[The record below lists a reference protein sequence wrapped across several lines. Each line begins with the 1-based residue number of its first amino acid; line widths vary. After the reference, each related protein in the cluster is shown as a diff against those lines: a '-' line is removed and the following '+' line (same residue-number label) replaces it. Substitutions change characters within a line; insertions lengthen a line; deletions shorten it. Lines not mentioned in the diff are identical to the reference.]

1 MRVIAFALVLGFA
14 AGAPGYQTD
23 IARTSLCDYLT
34 EDCVNA
40 STDQSTVTITGT
52 LPGGSDSGNPRG
64 DGGDAD
70 EESGPAVPALP
81 PVDDCRPTDP
91 TSCAVT
97 PTAPEDPTIRPTLA
111 DVARFAPASVAI
123 VDEPD
128 GVGIVGMPVNF
139 VTAPVVHEQSGTLF
153 SVPIAVRFTPVAV
166 VYVHGDGT
174 QRTAT
179 SGGATW
185 AALGLP
191 QFSATDTSHAYAS
204 RGTYTARADVRYAA
218 EYNLGAGW
226 LPIDGLLGVPTA
238 PIDIQILE
246 ARTALVDKTCV
257 ENPGGPGC

>member
-1 MRVIAFALVLGFA
+1 MWVILFLTLVHGGAALSNGCSA
-14 AGAPGYQTD
+14 E
-23 IARTSLCDYLT
+23 TSWMGCPSISNDG
-34 EDCVNA
+34 
-40 STDQSTVTITGT
+40 STVEIAATQPGESR
-52 LPGGSDSGNPRG
+52 PGDAGSSGGS
-64 DGGDAD
+64 AD
-70 EESGPAVPALP
+70 EESGPAVPAPP

-139 VTAPVVHEQSGTLF
+139 VTTPVVHEQSGTLF

-166 VYVHGDGT
+166 VYAHGDGT

-179 SGGATW
+179 TGGATW

-204 RGTYTARADVRYAA
+204 RGTYTAQADVRYAA

>member
-1 MRVIAFALVLGFA
+1 MWLILFVALIHGGPALSNGCSA
-14 AGAPGYQTD
+14 E
-23 IARTSLCDYLT
+23 TSWMGCPSVSNDG
-34 EDCVNA
+34 
-40 STDQSTVTITGT
+40 STVEIAATQ
-52 LPGGSDSGNPRG
+52 PGESFPGDSEGS
-64 DGGDAD
+64 GGDAD
-70 EESGPAVPALP
+70 EESGPAVPAPP

-191 QFSATDTSHAYAS
+191 QFSATDTSHAYAL
-204 RGTYTARADVRYAA
+204 RGTYTAQARVHYAA

>member
-1 MRVIAFALVLGFA
+1 MWVILFLTLVHGGAALSNGCSA
-14 AGAPGYQTD
+14 E
-23 IARTSLCDYLT
+23 TSWMGCPSISNDG
-34 EDCVNA
+34 
-40 STDQSTVTITGT
+40 STVEIAATQPGESR
-52 LPGGSDSGNPRG
+52 PGDAGSSGGS
-64 DGGDAD
+64 AD
-70 EESGPAVPALP
+70 EESGPAVPAPP

-153 SVPIAVRFTPVAV
+153 SVPIAVRFTPVEV

>member
-1 MRVIAFALVLGFA
+1 MRLMLTATLVVGFFGA
-14 AGAPGYQTD
+14 VLPASNSGCAGSSAWGGNCSID
-23 IARTSLCDYLT
+23 SD
-34 EDCVNA
+34 
-40 STDQSTVTITGT
+40 SSSVTISGE
-52 LPGGSDSGNPRG
+52 LPGMTEPGDAGSF
-64 DGGDAD
+64 GGDAD
-70 EESGPAVPALP
+70 EESGPAVPAPP

-153 SVPIAVRFTPVAV
+153 SVPIAVRFTPVEV

-174 QRTAT
+174 QRTAM

-204 RGTYTARADVRYAA
+204 RGTYTAQADVRYAA

>member
-1 MRVIAFALVLGFA
+1 MWVILFLTLVHGGAALSNGCSA
-14 AGAPGYQTD
+14 E
-23 IARTSLCDYLT
+23 TSWMGCPSISNDG
-34 EDCVNA
+34 
-40 STDQSTVTITGT
+40 STVEIAATQPGESR
-52 LPGGSDSGNPRG
+52 PGDAGSSGGS
-64 DGGDAD
+64 AD
-70 EESGPAVPALP
+70 EESGPAVPAPP

-153 SVPIAVRFTPVAV
+153 SVPIAVRFTPVEV
-166 VYVHGDGT
+166 VYLHGDGT

-204 RGTYTARADVRYAA
+204 RGTYTAQADVRYAA

-246 ARTALVDKTCV
+246 ARTALVERTCV
-257 ENPGGPGC
+257 KNPRGPGS

>member
-1 MRVIAFALVLGFA
+1 MLISILVALAFSATLSAEQCSTEARL
-14 AGAPGYQTD
+14 AG
-23 IARTSLCDYLT
+23 LCSVTNDG
-34 EDCVNA
+34 
-40 STDQSTVTITGT
+40 STVEIVATQ
-52 LPGGSDSGNPRG
+52 PGESRPVDVGSA
-64 DGGDAD
+64 GGDAD
-70 EESGPAVPALP
+70 EESGPAVPAPP

-139 VTAPVVHEQSGTLF
+139 VTSPVVHEQSGTLF

-185 AALGLP
+185 ATLGLP

-204 RGTYTARADVRYAA
+204 RGTYTAQADVRYAA

>member
-1 MRVIAFALVLGFA
+1 MLVPAGVMIAALTLGPVVSA
-14 AGAPGYQTD
+14 TSDSCSALA
-23 IARTSLCDYLT
+23 IATGQCLISNDG
-34 EDCVNA
+34 
-40 STDQSTVTITGT
+40 STVEISATQPGESRPGDAGSTG
-52 LPGGSDSGNPRG
+52 D
-64 DGGDAD
+64 DAD
-70 EESGPAVPALP
+70 EESGPAVPAPP

-111 DVARFAPASVAI
+111 DVARFAPASVSI

-191 QFSATDTSHAYAS
+191 QFSATDTSHAYAL
-204 RGTYTARADVRYAA
+204 RGTYTAQARVHYAA
-218 EYNLGAGW
+218 EYNLGPGW
-226 LPIDGLLGVPTA
+226 LPIDGLLDIPTA
-238 PIDIQILE
+238 PVDIQVLE

>member
-1 MRVIAFALVLGFA
+1 MWLILFVALIHGGPALSSGCSA
-14 AGAPGYQTD
+14 E
-23 IARTSLCDYLT
+23 TSWMGCPS
-34 EDCVNA
+34 VSN
-40 STDQSTVTITGT
+40 SGSTVEIAATQ
-52 LPGGSDSGNPRG
+52 PGESFPGDSKGS
-64 DGGDAD
+64 GGDTD
-70 EESGPAVPALP
+70 EETGPPVPAPP

-166 VYVHGDGT
+166 VYIHGDGT

-204 RGTYTARADVRYAA
+204 RGTYTAQARVHYAA
-218 EYNLGAGW
+218 EYNLGPGW
-226 LPIDGLLGVPTA
+226 LPIDGLLDIPTA
-238 PIDIQILE
+238 PVDIQVLE